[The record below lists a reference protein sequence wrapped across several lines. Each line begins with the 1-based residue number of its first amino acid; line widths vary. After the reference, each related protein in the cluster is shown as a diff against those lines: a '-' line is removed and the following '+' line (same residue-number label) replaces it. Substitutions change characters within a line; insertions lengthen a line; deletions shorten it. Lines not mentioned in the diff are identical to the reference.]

1 MIMIKGIFSR
11 FLNPNQRAFKEV
23 EPLVDEILAKED
35 EYKDKD
41 IKVMREQVETIRK
54 ELKEL
59 IDTIPPMARMPL
71 ANEEF
76 KKYDSTE
83 KKIRDLLQ
91 SNVVDFFAM
100 LREINRR
107 KLGKP
112 HYPVQLKAAT
122 ILAKG
127 HSLTELRTGE
137 GKTQVFHLPA
147 ALYGLTG
154 RGSHVI
160 TVNDYLARRDGEYAG
175 HAFADLGISVGVITP
190 QASYKF
196 VPDDQLKAT
205 KGADA
210 QKERDNL
217 DISKLSDMKGINL
230 IECSKKEAYEQDVL
244 YATNNEVGFDYL
256 RDNMVFDIEERV
268 QKELYFC
275 IVDEAD
281 SILIDEARTPLI
293 ISAPAEASNDLYEKF
308 AKVVKN
314 LKVDKHYNVDEKVR
328 SVTLTDEGVE
338 YVENLLGVKNLWE
351 DYRLAHHLDNA
362 LKAEVLYRVDDDYL
376 IKDGEILIVDEF
388 TGRVLAGRRYSE
400 GLHQAIEAKESVEIK
415 RESKTMATIT
425 FQNYFKLYKILSGG
439 SGTILTEAEE
449 FYKIYNLDSFE
460 IPTNQP
466 IIRED
471 LTDKVYK
478 DRKAK
483 FNAVAEAIVEIHKT
497 GQPILVGTASIE
509 DSEYLSGILDK
520 KNVEHEVLNAKFHER
535 EASIVA
541 NAGLKN
547 AVTVATNMA
556 GRGTDIPLGE
566 GVTDLGGLYI
576 IGTQRHEAR
585 RVDNQLRGR
594 GGRQGDPGITQFYTA
609 LDDEI
614 MRIQGGEIVSK
625 LMTATKLPDDMPIES
640 KIIGRSIETA
650 QKKMEGAHFDTRKR
664 VVDYDNVI
672 NQQRE
677 IFYLRRL
684 NILSLSADALNKD
697 EKEKSKE
704 ALETIR
710 LKIKD
715 LLTQEVEF
723 LINEHFIEQREDK
736 IDKIK
741 LINDFADLAVDRDI
755 IKSYEKVSGT
765 KLAKKELTGL
775 ESEFEKIGIAKIK
788 KILTDT
794 VDDLVETKFKD
805 FDEALPEIYK
815 IVNLQIMDQLWTDH
829 LDAMGDLR
837 EGIGLRGYAQR
848 DPLVEYKNEAYQ
860 LFEKFINSI
869 NSQFA
874 RRILKIRAVA
884 KPKEVKK
891 METNSD
897 EIDEVSNETREMDT
911 SAPKVNIQNSRVL
924 RELEQAARKN
934 LQTNDTTVGNTQSNK
949 HIIKRNDPCPCGS
962 GLKYKKCGLIN
973 SPKHKGS

>member
-1 MIMIKGIFSR
+1 MKGIFSR
-11 FLNPNQRAFKEV
+11 FLNSNQRAINQVKPTV
-23 EPLVDEILAKED
+23 EEILSKED
-35 EYKDKD
+35 EYKNSSEKEMQE
-41 IKVMREQVETIRK
+41 KVSKMREKLKPLVEK
-54 ELKEL
+54 
-59 IDTIPPMARMPL
+59 IPEIARMPL

-76 KKYDSTE
+76 KKYESIE
-83 KKIRDLLQ
+83 KEIHDLLQ
-91 SNVVDFFAM
+91 SFVVDLFAI

-112 HYPVQLKAAT
+112 HFPVQLTAAT

-196 VPDDQLKAT
+196 IKDDELKAT
-205 KGADA
+205 KGEEAVE
-210 QKERDNL
+210 ERKKL
-217 DISKLSDMKGINL
+217 DISRLSDMKGINL
-230 IECSKKEAYEQDVL
+230 VECSKKDAYKQDVV

-256 RDNMVFDIEERV
+256 RDNMVFNIDERV
-268 QKELYFC
+268 QTELYFC

-293 ISAPAEASNDLYEKF
+293 ISAPAEASNDLYEQF
-308 AKVVKN
+308 ATIAKK
-314 LKVDKHYNVDEKVR
+314 LKQEEHYNVDEKMR
-328 SVTLTDEGVE
+328 SVTLTDEGVDH
-338 YVENLLGVKNLWE
+338 VEKLMGVTNLWE

-362 LKAEVLYRVDDDYL
+362 LKAEVLYKNNDDY
-376 IKDGEILIVDEF
+376 IINDGEVLIVDEF

-400 GLHQAIEAKESVEIK
+400 GLHQAIEAKENVEIK

-449 FYKIYNLDSFE
+449 FYKIYGLDSFE
-460 IPTNQP
+460 IPTNKD

-471 LTDKVYK
+471 RIDKVYK
-478 DRKAK
+478 HRQAK
-483 FNAVAEAIVEIHKT
+483 FNAVTEHIEEIHKT

-509 DSEYLSGILDK
+509 DSEYLSGLLDK
-520 KNVEHEVLNAKFHER
+520 KGIEHEVLNAKFHER
-535 EASIVA
+535 EAVIVA
-541 NAGLKN
+541 KAGNKN

-556 GRGTDIPLGE
+556 GRGTDIPLGD
-566 GVTDLGGLYI
+566 GVRELGGLHI

-594 GGRQGDPGITQFYTA
+594 GGRQGDPGVTQFFTA

-614 MRIQGGEIVSK
+614 MRIQGGEVVSK
-625 LMTATKLPDDMPIES
+625 LMSATRIPEDMPIES

-664 VVDYDNVI
+664 LVDYDNVV

-684 NILSLSADALNKD
+684 NLLKLTSDAEDKD
-697 EKEKSKE
+697 NPKTKET
-704 ALETIR
+704 ALETIKQ
-710 LKIKD
+710 KIRETLED
-715 LLTQEVEF
+715 EVES
-723 LINEHFIEQREDK
+723 LVNEHFIEQRSDK
-736 IDKIK
+736 IDKVK
-741 LINDFADLAVDRDI
+741 LINDFGDLAPDSDLVEAFF
-755 IKSYEKVSGT
+755 KLKGEKPT
-765 KLAKKELTGL
+765 KLNL
-775 ESEFEKIGIAKIK
+775 EALEKALSSSDINKIK
-788 KILTDT
+788 KDLKET
-794 VDDLVETKFKD
+794 VVKVLDRKIKEFGDSLSD
-805 FDEALPEIYK
+805 IYK

-848 DPLVEYKNEAYQ
+848 DPLVEYKNEAFV
-860 LFEKFINSI
+860 LFEHFVDSI

-874 RRILKIRAVA
+874 RRILKIRAVKTP
-884 KPKEVKK
+884 KPQEKI
-891 METNSD
+891 ETNQE
-897 EIDEVSNETREMDT
+897 EISEVNTGDREMATVKVLKDLT
-911 SAPKVNIQNSRVL
+911 RRNQANLATNAPSSESVKTM
-924 RELEQAARKN
+924 KG
-934 LQTNDTTVGNTQSNK
+934 T
-949 HIIKRNDPCPCGS
+949 IKRNDPCPCGS

-973 SPKHKGS
+973 SPKHRNS

>member
-1 MIMIKGIFSR
+1 MIKGIFSR
-11 FLNPNQRAFKEV
+11 FLNPNQRAIKQV
-23 EPLVDEILAKED
+23 EPLVDEILVKED
-35 EYKDKD
+35 EYKNKD
-41 IKVMREQVETIRK
+41 IDEMRKQVEQMRTEIKR
-54 ELKEL
+54 L

-76 KKYDSTE
+76 KKYDAIE
-83 KKIRDLLQ
+83 KQIRDLLQ
-91 SNVVDFFAM
+91 SYVIDLFAI
-100 LREINRR
+100 LREVNRR

-196 VPDDQLKAT
+196 VPDNQLKAT
-205 KGADA
+205 KGEDA

-230 IECSKKEAYEQDVL
+230 IECTKKEAYQQDVL

-268 QKELYFC
+268 QTELYFC

-308 AKVVKN
+308 AQIVKK
-314 LKVDKHYNVDEKVR
+314 LTVDKHYNVDEKVR

-362 LKAEVLYRVDDDYL
+362 LKAEVLYKVDDDYL

-400 GLHQAIEAKESVEIK
+400 GLHQAIEAKEGVEIK

-478 DRKAK
+478 NKKAK
-483 FNAVAEAIVEIHKT
+483 FNAVAEAIAEIHKT
-497 GQPILVGTASIE
+497 GQPILIGTASIE

-520 KNVEHEVLNAKFHER
+520 KNIEHEVLNAKFHER

-684 NILSLSADALNKD
+684 NLLSLSADALNKD
-697 EKEKSKE
+697 DKEKAKE
-704 ALETIR
+704 ALGSIK

-715 LLTQEVEF
+715 LLNQEVEF

-755 IKSYEKVSGT
+755 IQSYEKVSSI
-765 KLAKKELTGL
+765 KLAKKDLKSL
-775 ESEFEKIGIAKIK
+775 ETEFEKLGIAKIK
-788 KILTDT
+788 KVLSDT
-794 VDDLVETKFKD
+794 VNDLVDKKLKE

-884 KPKEVKK
+884 KPKVDKK
-891 METNSD
+891 IETNSED
-897 EIDEVSNETREMDT
+897 IDDVSNETREMEPT
-911 SAPKVNIQNSRVL
+911 TPKVTVQSSRVL
-924 RELEQAARKN
+924 RELEQSVRKN
-934 LQTNDTTVGNTQSNK
+934 LQTNDTAQESTKVNK
-949 HIIKRNDPCPCGS
+949 HVIGRNDPCPCGS

-973 SPKHKGS
+973 SLKHKT

>member
-1 MIMIKGIFSR
+1 MKGFFNR
-11 FLNPNQRAFKEV
+11 FFNPNQNAIKRV
-23 EPLVDEILAKED
+23 EPTVHKILER
-35 EYKDKD
+35 ESHYKDVSVEEMNQQVV
-41 IKVMREQVETIRK
+41 VMRE
-54 ELKEL
+54 ELREY
-59 IDTIPPMARMPL
+59 IEEIPVMARMPL
-71 ANEEF
+71 ASEEF
-76 KKYDSTE
+76 KKYEHVD
-83 KKIRDLLQ
+83 KQIHDKLQ
-91 SNVVDFFAM
+91 SYVVDLFAM

-112 HYPVQLKAAT
+112 HYPVQLTAAV
-122 ILAKG
+122 ILAQG

-175 HAFADLGISVGVITP
+175 HAFSDLGISVGVITP

-196 VPDDQLKAT
+196 VPDSELKAT
-205 KGADA
+205 KGEQAYA
-210 QKERDNL
+210 ERQTL
-217 DISKLSDMKGINL
+217 DVSKLSDMKGVNL
-230 IECSKKEAYEQDVL
+230 VECPKKEAYQQDVL

-268 QKELYFC
+268 QTELYFC

-293 ISAPAEASNDLYEKF
+293 ISAPAEASNDLYQQF
-308 AKVVKN
+308 ASIVKK
-314 LKVDKHYNVDEKVR
+314 LKVEKDFNVDEKVR
-328 SVTLTDEGVE
+328 SVTLTDEGVDR
-338 YVENLLGVKNLWE
+338 VEKLMGVKNLWE

-362 LKAEVLYRVDDDYL
+362 LKAEVLYKKDDDYL
-376 IKDGEILIVDEF
+376 IKDGEVLIVDEF

-400 GLHQAIEAKESVEIK
+400 GLHQAIEAKEGVEIK

-449 FYKIYNLDSFE
+449 FYKIYGLDSFE
-460 IPTNQP
+460 IPTNKP

-471 LTDKVYK
+471 RTDKVYK
-478 DRKAK
+478 TRSAK
-483 FNAVAEAIVEIHKT
+483 FNAVTEAIEEIHKT

-509 DSEYLSGILDK
+509 DSEFLSGLLDK
-520 KNVEHEVLNAKFHER
+520 KGIEHEVLNAKFHDR
-535 EASIVA
+535 EAAIVA
-541 NAGLKN
+541 KAGAKG

-556 GRGTDIPLGE
+556 GRGTDIPLGD
-566 GVTDLGGLYI
+566 GVTDLNGLFI

-594 GGRQGDPGITQFYTA
+594 GGRQGDPGVTQFFTA

-614 MRIQGGEIVSK
+614 MRIQGGEVVSR
-625 LMTATKLPDDMPIES
+625 LMTATRLPDDLPIES
-640 KIIGRSIETA
+640 KIIGKSIETA
-650 QKKMEGAHFDTRKR
+650 QKKMEGAHFDMRKR

-684 NILSLSADALNKD
+684 NILKLSADALSKDD
-697 EKEKSKE
+697 EKLKKK
-704 ALETIR
+704 ALEKVKN
-710 LKIKD
+710 KIAQM
-715 LLTQEVEF
+715 LEQEVEF
-723 LINEHFIEQREDK
+723 IVNEHFLEQRADS
-736 IDKIK
+736 IDREK
-741 LINDFADLAVDRDI
+741 LVNDFADLAVDSDLLAAFSKASGKKFAKTDI
-755 IKSYEKVSGT
+755 T
-765 KLAKKELTGL
+765 KLVPEIENLNVDEIKQLFTQTVKELFATKV
-775 ESEFEKIGIAKIK
+775 EEFK
-788 KILTDT
+788 
-794 VDDLVETKFKD
+794 
-805 FDEALPEIYK
+805 EALPEIYK

-848 DPLVEYKNEAYQ
+848 DPLVEYKNEA
-860 LFEKFINSI
+860 FVVFDKFVNSI

-874 RRILKIRAVA
+874 RRILKIKAVA
-884 KPKEVKK
+884 KPRAVEKK
-891 METNSD
+891 KLETNTD
-897 EIDEVSNETREMDT
+897 EIDDVSTGNREMQPD
-911 SAPKVNIQNSRVL
+911 KVLDNL
-924 RELEQAARKN
+924 RQAAQKQ
-934 LQTNDTTVGNTQSNK
+934 LQTNAPEDTKTKVNK
-949 HIIKRNDPCPCGS
+949 HIIGRNDPCPCGS

-973 SPKHKGS
+973 SPKHRV

>member
-1 MIMIKGIFSR
+1 
-11 FLNPNQRAFKEV
+11 
-23 EPLVDEILAKED
+23 
-35 EYKDKD
+35 
-41 IKVMREQVETIRK
+41 
-54 ELKEL
+54 
-59 IDTIPPMARMPL
+59 
-71 ANEEF
+71 
-76 KKYDSTE
+76 
-83 KKIRDLLQ
+83 
-91 SNVVDFFAM
+91 
-100 LREINRR
+100 
-107 KLGKP
+107 
-112 HYPVQLKAAT
+112 
-122 ILAKG
+122 
-127 HSLTELRTGE
+127 
-137 GKTQVFHLPA
+137 
-147 ALYGLTG
+147 
-154 RGSHVI
+154 
-160 TVNDYLARRDGEYAG
+160 
-175 HAFADLGISVGVITP
+175 
-190 QASYKF
+190 
-196 VPDDQLKAT
+196 
-205 KGADA
+205 
-210 QKERDNL
+210 
-217 DISKLSDMKGINL
+217 
-230 IECSKKEAYEQDVL
+230 
-244 YATNNEVGFDYL
+244 
-256 RDNMVFDIEERV
+256 
-268 QKELYFC
+268 
-275 IVDEAD
+275 DEAD

-362 LKAEVLYRVDDDYL
+362 LKAEVLYKVDDDYL

-400 GLHQAIEAKESVEIK
+400 GLHQAIEAKEGVEIK

-425 FQNYFKLYKILSGG
+425 FQNYFKLYKVLSGG

-460 IPTNQP
+460 IPTNKP

-483 FNAVAEAIVEIHKT
+483 FNAVAESIVEIHKT

-556 GRGTDIPLGE
+556 GRGTDIPLGD

-684 NILSLSADALNKD
+684 NLLSLSADALNKD
-697 EKEKSKE
+697 DKEKSKE
-704 ALETIR
+704 ALEAIK

-715 LLTQEVEF
+715 LLNQEVEF
-723 LINEHFIEQREDK
+723 LINEHFLEQREDK

-741 LINDFADLAVDRDI
+741 LINDFADLAVDRDLI
-755 IKSYEKVSGT
+755 NAYEKVSET
-765 KLAKKELTGL
+765 KLSKKDLKSL
-775 ESEFEKIGIAKIK
+775 EVEFEKIGIAKIK

-794 VDDLVETKFKD
+794 IDELLETKFKE

-884 KPKEVKK
+884 KPREEKK
-891 METNSD
+891 METNSE
-897 EIDEVSNETREMDT
+897 EIDEISNETREMEA
-911 SAPKVNIQNSRVL
+911 SAPKVNVQNSRVL

-934 LQTNDTTVGNTQSNK
+934 IQTN
-949 HIIKRNDPCPCGS
+949 
-962 GLKYKKCGLIN
+962 
-973 SPKHKGS
+973 

>member
-1 MIMIKGIFSR
+1 MIKGIFSR
-11 FLNPNQRAFKEV
+11 FLNPNQRALKDV
-23 EPLVDEILAKED
+23 EPLVEEILAKED
-35 EYKDKD
+35 EYKDKSIED
-41 IKVMREQVETIRK
+41 MRKQVNVIRE

-59 IDTIPPMARMPL
+59 IDTIPAMARMPL

-76 KKYDSTE
+76 KKYESTE
-83 KKIRDLLQ
+83 KKVRDLLQ

-175 HAFADLGISVGVITP
+175 HAFSDLGISVGVITP

-196 VPDDQLKAT
+196 IPDDQLKAT
-205 KGADA
+205 KGEDA

-230 IECSKKEAYEQDVL
+230 MECSKKEAYEQDVL

-362 LKAEVLYRVDDDYL
+362 LKAEVLYKVDDDYL

-400 GLHQAIEAKESVEIK
+400 GLHQAIEAKEGVEIK

-425 FQNYFKLYKILSGG
+425 FQNYFKLYKVLSGG

-460 IPTNQP
+460 IPTNKP

-483 FNAVAEAIVEIHKT
+483 FNAVAESIVEIHKT

-556 GRGTDIPLGE
+556 GRGTDIPLGD

-684 NILSLSADALNKD
+684 NLLSLSADALNKD
-697 EKEKSKE
+697 DKEKSKE
-704 ALETIR
+704 ALEAIK

-715 LLTQEVEF
+715 LLNQEVEF
-723 LINEHFIEQREDK
+723 LINEHFLEQREDK

-741 LINDFADLAVDRDI
+741 LINDFADLAVDRDLI
-755 IKSYEKVSGT
+755 NAYEKVSET
-765 KLAKKELTGL
+765 KLSKKDLKSL
-775 ESEFEKIGIAKIK
+775 EVEFEKIGIAKIK

-794 VDDLVETKFKD
+794 IDELLETKFKE

-884 KPKEVKK
+884 KPREEKK
-891 METNSD
+891 METNSE
-897 EIDEVSNETREMDT
+897 EIDEISNETREMEA
-911 SAPKVNIQNSRVL
+911 SAPKVNVQNSRVL

-934 LQTNDTTVGNTQSNK
+934 IQTNDTSREETKVNK
-949 HIIKRNDPCPCGS
+949 HVIGRNDPCPCGS

-973 SPKHKGS
+973 SPKHKL

>member
-1 MIMIKGIFSR
+1 MIKGIFSR
-11 FLNPNQRAFKEV
+11 FLNPNQRALKDV
-23 EPLVDEILAKED
+23 EPLVEEILAKED
-35 EYKDKD
+35 EYKDKSIED
-41 IKVMREQVETIRK
+41 MRKQVNVIRE

-59 IDTIPPMARMPL
+59 IDTIPAMARMPL

-76 KKYDSTE
+76 KKYESTE

-175 HAFADLGISVGVITP
+175 HAFSDLGISVGVITP

-205 KGADA
+205 KGEDA
-210 QKERDNL
+210 QKERDSL

-230 IECSKKEAYEQDVL
+230 MECSKKEAYEQDVL

-362 LKAEVLYRVDDDYL
+362 LKAEVLYKVDDDYL

-400 GLHQAIEAKESVEIK
+400 GLHQAIEAKEGVEIK

-425 FQNYFKLYKILSGG
+425 FQNYFKLYKVLSGG

-460 IPTNQP
+460 IPTNKP

-483 FNAVAEAIVEIHKT
+483 FNAVAESIVEIHKT

-556 GRGTDIPLGE
+556 GRGTDIPLGD

-684 NILSLSADALNKD
+684 NLLSLSADALNKD
-697 EKEKSKE
+697 DKEKSKE
-704 ALETIR
+704 ALDTIK

-715 LLTQEVEF
+715 LLNQEVEF
-723 LINEHFIEQREDK
+723 LINEHFLEQREDK

-741 LINDFADLAVDRDI
+741 LINDFADLAVDRDLI
-755 IKSYEKVSGT
+755 NAYEKVSET
-765 KLAKKELTGL
+765 KLSKKDLKSL
-775 ESEFEKIGIAKIK
+775 EVEFEKIGIAKIK

-794 VDDLVETKFKD
+794 IDELLETKFKE

-884 KPKEVKK
+884 KPREEKK
-891 METNSD
+891 METNSE
-897 EIDEVSNETREMDT
+897 EIDEISNETREMEA
-911 SAPKVNIQNSRVL
+911 SAPKVNVQNSRVL

-934 LQTNDTTVGNTQSNK
+934 IQTNDTSREETKVNK
-949 HIIKRNDPCPCGS
+949 HVIGRNDPCPCGS

-973 SPKHKGS
+973 SPKHKV

>member
-1 MIMIKGIFSR
+1 MIKGIFSR
-11 FLNPNQRAFKEV
+11 FLNPNQRAIKQV
-23 EPLVDEILAKED
+23 EPLVDEILVKED
-35 EYKDKD
+35 EYKNKD
-41 IKVMREQVETIRK
+41 IDEMRKQVEQMRTEIK
-54 ELKEL
+54 KL

-76 KKYDSTE
+76 KKYDAIE
-83 KKIRDLLQ
+83 KQIRDLLQ
-91 SNVVDFFAM
+91 SYVIDLFAI
-100 LREINRR
+100 LREVNRR
-107 KLGKP
+107 KLRKP

-205 KGADA
+205 KGEDA
-210 QKERDNL
+210 KKERDNL
-217 DISKLSDMKGINL
+217 DISKLSDMKGVNL
-230 IECSKKEAYEQDVL
+230 VECTKKEAYQQDVL

-268 QKELYFC
+268 QTELYFC

-308 AKVVKN
+308 AQIVKK
-314 LKVDKHYNVDEKVR
+314 LTVDKHYNVDEKVR

-362 LKAEVLYRVDDDYL
+362 LKAEVLYKVDDDYL

-400 GLHQAIEAKESVEIK
+400 GLHQAIEAKEGVEIK

-478 DRKAK
+478 NKKAK
-483 FNAVAEAIVEIHKT
+483 FNAVAEAIAEIHKT
-497 GQPILVGTASIE
+497 GQPILIGTASIE

-520 KNVEHEVLNAKFHER
+520 KNIEHEVLNAKFHER

-684 NILSLSADALNKD
+684 NLLSLSADALNKD
-697 EKEKSKE
+697 DKEKAKE
-704 ALETIR
+704 ALGSIK

-715 LLTQEVEF
+715 LLNQEVEF

-755 IKSYEKVSGT
+755 IQSYEKVSSI
-765 KLAKKELTGL
+765 KLAKKDLKSL
-775 ESEFEKIGIAKIK
+775 ETEFEKLGIAKIK
-788 KILTDT
+788 KVLSDT
-794 VDDLVETKFKD
+794 VNDLVDKKLKE

-884 KPKEVKK
+884 KPKVDKK
-891 METNSD
+891 IETNSED
-897 EIDEVSNETREMDT
+897 IDDVSNETREMEPT
-911 SAPKVNIQNSRVL
+911 TPKVTVQSSRVL
-924 RELEQAARKN
+924 RELEQSVRKN
-934 LQTNDTTVGNTQSNK
+934 LQTNDTAQESTKVNK
-949 HIIKRNDPCPCGS
+949 HVIGRNDPCPCGS

-973 SPKHKGS
+973 SLKHKT

>member
-1 MIMIKGIFSR
+1 MKGFLSR
-11 FLNPNQRAFKEV
+11 FMNPNQRAIRQV
-23 EPLVDEILAKED
+23 EPTVEAILAKED
-35 EYKDKD
+35 FYKEMQEAE
-41 IKVMREQVETIRK
+41 MRSAVEKMRS
-54 ELKEL
+54 ELKEY
-59 IDTIPPMARMPL
+59 IDKIPPMARMPL

-76 KKYDSTE
+76 KKYESIE
-83 KKIRDLLQ
+83 KQVNEKLQ
-91 SNVVDFFAM
+91 SYVIELFAI
-100 LREINRR
+100 LREVNRR

-112 HYPVQLKAAT
+112 HYPVQLTAAA

-196 VPDDQLKAT
+196 ITDKELKAS
-205 KGADA
+205 KGEEAV
-210 QKERDNL
+210 KEREKL
-217 DISKLSDMKGINL
+217 DISRLSDMKGINL
-230 IECSKKEAYEQDVL
+230 IECNKKEAYQQDVL

-268 QKELYFC
+268 QTELYFC

-293 ISAPAEASNDLYEKF
+293 ISAPAEASNDLYEQF
-308 AKVVKN
+308 ASVVKK
-314 LKVDKHYNVDEKVR
+314 LKVDTHYNVDEKVR

-338 YVENLLGVKNLWE
+338 HVEQIIGVKNLWQ

-362 LKAEVLYRVDDDYL
+362 LKAEVLYKNDVDYL

-400 GLHQAIEAKESVEIK
+400 GLHQAIEAKEGVEIK

-439 SGTILTEAEE
+439 SGTIMTEAEE
-449 FYKIYNLDSFE
+449 FYKIYGLDSYE
-460 IPTNQP
+460 IPTNKP

-471 LTDKVYK
+471 LVDKVYK
-478 DRKAK
+478 TRKAK
-483 FNAVAEAIVEIHKT
+483 FDAVGEKIVEVHEK

-509 DSEYLSGILDK
+509 DSEYLSGLLDK
-520 KNVEHEVLNAKFHER
+520 KNIEHEVLNAKFHER
-535 EASIVA
+535 EAVIVA
-541 NAGLKN
+541 KAGAKN

-594 GGRQGDPGITQFYTA
+594 GGRQGDPGVTQFFTA

-625 LMTATKLPDDMPIES
+625 LMSATKLPEDMPIES

-650 QKKMEGAHFDTRKR
+650 QKKMEGSHFDIRKR
-664 VVDYDNVI
+664 LVDYDNVV

-684 NILSLSADALNKD
+684 NLLKLSSDASNKED
-697 EKEKSKE
+697 KELKEKS
-704 ALETIR
+704 LETINQKVSEI
-710 LKIKD
+710 LEK
-715 LLTQEVEF
+715 EVEYI
-723 LINEHFIEQREDK
+723 INEHFIEQREDK
-736 IDKIK
+736 TDKQEIVK
-741 LINDFADLAVDRDI
+741 EFADLGVDSDL
-755 IKSYEKVSGT
+755 IKAFVKVSGK
-765 KLAKKELTGL
+765 KLHKNNLSEL
-775 ESEFEKIGIAKIK
+775 ESAVQELDINKIK
-788 KILTDT
+788 KLLKATILNVWDSK
-794 VDDLVETKFKD
+794 VREFGESLS
-805 FDEALPEIYK
+805 EIYK
-815 IVNLQIMDQLWTDH
+815 VVNLQIMDQLWTDH

-848 DPLVEYKNEAYQ
+848 DPLVEYKNEAYI

-874 RRILKIRAVA
+874 RRILKIRAVS
-884 KPKEVKK
+884 KPLPEEKAV
-891 METNSD
+891 TNTD
-897 EIDEVSNETREMDT
+897 EIDDISTGN
-911 SAPKVNIQNSRVL
+911 
-924 RELEQAARKN
+924 RELQVKKVIENLEKAAKKQ
-934 LQTNDTTVGNTQSNK
+934 LQTNLTDKGGMVKKSHSIG
-949 HIIKRNDPCPCGS
+949 RNDPCPCGS

-973 SPKHKGS
+973 SPKHKV

>member
-1 MIMIKGIFSR
+1 MIKGIFSR
-11 FLNPNQRAFKEV
+11 FLNPNQRALKDV
-23 EPLVDEILAKED
+23 EPLVEEILAKED
-35 EYKDKD
+35 EYKDKSIED
-41 IKVMREQVETIRK
+41 MRKQVNVIRE

-59 IDTIPPMARMPL
+59 IDTIPAMARMPL

-76 KKYDSTE
+76 KKYESTE
-83 KKIRDLLQ
+83 KKVRDLLQ

-175 HAFADLGISVGVITP
+175 HAFSDLGISVGVITP

-196 VPDDQLKAT
+196 IPDDQLKAT
-205 KGADA
+205 KGEDA

-230 IECSKKEAYEQDVL
+230 MECSKKEAYEQDVL

-362 LKAEVLYRVDDDYL
+362 LKAEVLYKVDDDYL

-400 GLHQAIEAKESVEIK
+400 GLHQAIEAKEGVEIK

-425 FQNYFKLYKILSGG
+425 FQNYFKLYKVLSGG

-460 IPTNQP
+460 IPTNKP

-483 FNAVAEAIVEIHKT
+483 FNAVAESIVEIHKT

-556 GRGTDIPLGE
+556 GRGTDIPLGD

-684 NILSLSADALNKD
+684 NLLSLSADALNKD
-697 EKEKSKE
+697 DKEKSKE
-704 ALETIR
+704 ALNTIK

-715 LLTQEVEF
+715 LLNQEVEF
-723 LINEHFIEQREDK
+723 LINEHFLEQREDK

-741 LINDFADLAVDRDI
+741 LINDFADLAVDRDL
-755 IKSYEKVSGT
+755 IKSYEKVSET
-765 KLAKKELTGL
+765 KLSNKDLKSL
-775 ESEFEKIGIAKIK
+775 EVEFEKVGIAKIK
-788 KILTDT
+788 RILTDT
-794 VDDLVETKFKD
+794 IDDLLETKYKE

-884 KPKEVKK
+884 KPREEKK
-891 METNSD
+891 METNSE
-897 EIDEVSNETREMDT
+897 EIDEISNESREMEA
-911 SAPKVNIQNSRVL
+911 SAPKVNVQNSRVL

-934 LQTNDTTVGNTQSNK
+934 IQTNDTSREETKVNK
-949 HIIKRNDPCPCGS
+949 HVIGRNDPCPCGS

-973 SPKHKGS
+973 SPKHKV